1 MYLALNKT
9 SLNVRITTVHVF
21 FRNSIENHS
30 IFVQANG
37 RLRNTNTKAKPHHC
51 TQDVCVRY
59 EAGDNTRAQ
68 TLSRTSHNGIDHS
81 QVSPCKGSIQ

>member
-9 SLNVRITTVHVF
+9 SLNVRITTVPVF

-30 IFVQANG
+30 VFVQANG